1 MTYIKIFSSFY
12 QKWISK
18 NKIKSADGWELKKN
32 QHLGSPF
39 AFGQRPKIWN
49 SIEHSNMLVLQK
61 KLWQLRFSFECP
73 PWNLNLERTLLMIQ
87 RKSERRGLHPK
98 TWGMNCQMLR
108 RNYERCLFMGIS
120 SIIHIV
126 FGPEHCLKLGASSKC
141 ANKLL
146 GLLRKGVADMSPPI
160 KIVLV
165 PSMLV
170 PSNNQPIISICRPN
184 LGLTFSDRCILE
196 RLR

>member
-1 MTYIKIFSSFY
+1 MVLSSIDYRLQLLNSKWNSELNYEQICIGPMCFGPPKELFIFNNFSYS
-12 QKWISK
+12 WIS
-18 NKIKSADGWELKKN
+18 NQGLSLK
-32 QHLGSPF
+32 L
-39 AFGQRPKIWN
+39 
-49 SIEHSNMLVLQK
+49 
-61 KLWQLRFSFECP
+61 ECP
-73 PWNLNLERTLLMIQ
+73 TRKVKLEQTLLIIQ

-160 KIVLV
+160 KIVLQC
-165 PSMLV
+165 LFLQTI
-170 PSNNQPIISICRPN
+170 NQ
-184 LGLTFSDRCILE
+184 
-196 RLR
+196 